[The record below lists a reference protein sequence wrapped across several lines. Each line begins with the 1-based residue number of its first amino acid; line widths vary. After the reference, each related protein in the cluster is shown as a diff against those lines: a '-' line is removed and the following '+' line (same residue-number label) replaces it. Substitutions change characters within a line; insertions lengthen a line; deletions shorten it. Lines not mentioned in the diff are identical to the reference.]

1 MSGLS
6 NANGFSVSRT
16 SSYTELQV
24 TSLNVAS
31 GLSIASGTFVRGG
44 ITSKMITGYAPNPAT
59 GATATN
65 SFRLLGNG
73 RVLALNTVQGLG
85 NDVTATT
92 VGAPPVTALP
102 TTLVLPVGAVVIFAV
117 VTNNGVNVT
126 GTATSYDIGTSVNA
140 ITASTNIFNTLQATS
155 LTSKGALSYTA
166 SAPGGLLPLAA
177 TGARLVTVRATGG
190 SNTAGDLKIVI
201 EYIQL

>member
-140 ITASTNIFNTLQATS
+140 ITASTNIFNTLLAP

-166 SAPGGLLPLAA
+166 SAPAGLLPLAA

>member
-6 NANGFSVSRT
+6 NANGFSVTRT
-16 SSYTELQV
+16 TTYTELQV
-24 TSLNVAS
+24 AALNVAS
-31 GLSIASGTFVRGG
+31 GLSIGSGTLVRNGVV
-44 ITSKMITGYAPNPAT
+44 TKMVTGYAPNPAT

-73 RVLALNTVQGLG
+73 RILALNTVQGLG
-85 NDVTATT
+85 NDVTANMSPT
-92 VGAPPVTALP
+92 PVALP

-177 TGARLVTVRATGG
+177 TGARLVTVRATSA

>member
-1 MSGLS
+1 MSGLA
-6 NANGFSVSRT
+6 NANGFSVART

-24 TSLNVAS
+24 ASLNVAS
-31 GLSIASGTFVRGG
+31 GLSIASGTFVRNGVV
-44 ITSKMITGYAPNPAT
+44 TKMVTGYAPNPAT

-85 NDVTATT
+85 NDVTANMSPT
-92 VGAPPVTALP
+92 PVALP

>member
-1 MSGLS
+1 
-6 NANGFSVSRT
+6 
-16 SSYTELQV
+16 
-24 TSLNVAS
+24 
-31 GLSIASGTFVRGG
+31 
-44 ITSKMITGYAPNPAT
+44 MITGYAPNPAT

-65 SFRLLGNG
+65 SFRLLGIG
-73 RVLALNTVQGLG
+73 GVLVLNIVQGLG

-140 ITASTNIFNTLQATS
+140 ITASTNIFNTLLAPS

-166 SAPGGLLPLAA
+166 SAPAGLLPLAA